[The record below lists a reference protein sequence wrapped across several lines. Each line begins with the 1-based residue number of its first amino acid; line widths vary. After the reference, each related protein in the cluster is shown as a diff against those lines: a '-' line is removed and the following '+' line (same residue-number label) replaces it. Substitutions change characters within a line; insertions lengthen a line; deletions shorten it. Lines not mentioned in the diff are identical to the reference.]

1 VDTVVTLELNETDVP
16 RVRYTLID
24 VEDSNAALNNP
35 IAGQVNR
42 LIKNPRTI
50 LETTIFRIRIPDDEM
65 RTGKIFN
72 HIRIERAGVAIA
84 QPEVIDFIV
93 NVNPAANASEGGST
107 GGPPVAS
114 TGYPNCPPPGS
125 GINYLRDGVEQP
137 DPCSS
142 PIIIDTAGDGF
153 SLTSNDGGVLFDL
166 NSNDYKE
173 RLAWTSADSNDAW
186 LALDRNANNTID
198 NGKELFG
205 NFTEQP
211 ASSEPNGFLALA
223 EFDQPAKGG
232 NGDGQITRSDAVF
245 QKLRLWVDRNHNGI
259 SEPEELYRLPALDVV
274 AISLDYKES
283 KRTDEFGNRFRFRAK
298 VRDSRNVKVGRWA
311 WDVFLSTAP

>member
-1 VDTVVTLELNETDVP
+1 
-16 RVRYTLID
+16 
-24 VEDSNAALNNP
+24 
-35 IAGQVNR
+35 
-42 LIKNPRTI
+42 
-50 LETTIFRIRIPDDEM
+50 M
-65 RTGKIFN
+65 
-72 HIRIERAGVAIA
+72 
-84 QPEVIDFIV
+84 
-93 NVNPAANASEGGST
+93 
-107 GGPPVAS
+107 
-114 TGYPNCPPPGS
+114 
-125 GINYLRDGVEQP
+125 
-137 DPCSS
+137 
-142 PIIIDTAGDGF
+142 
-153 SLTSNDGGVLFDL
+153 TSNDGGVLFDL